1 MKKEITKEE
10 AKQKLQDEAK
20 KITEEDLKKVIDK
33 ADEIKE
39 KFEGKGP
46 LGRFISD
53 VKLMISLIKDYYDG
67 KYRKIPFYSIAAII
81 AALLYVFN
89 PFDIIPDAI
98 PVVGLVDDALVVG
111 ACLLLVEQ
119 DLMEYKEWKLKNA

>member
-1 MKKEITKEE
+1 MKKKVSKE
-10 AKQKLQDEAK
+10 DAK
-20 KITEEDLKKVIDK
+20 KELQKGAKKVTEEDLKKVLEK
-33 ADEIKE
+33 ADEIKD
-39 KFEGKGP
+39 KFEGNGP
-46 LGRFISD
+46 LGRFIAD
-53 VKLMISLIKDYYDG
+53 VKLMISLVKDYYNG
-67 KYRKIPFYSIAAII
+67 AYRKIPFYSIAAIV

-89 PFDIIPDAI
+89 PFDLIPDAI

>member
-1 MKKEITKEE
+1 MKKQISEEE
-10 AKQKLQDEAK
+10 AKNKLQEEAK
-20 KITEEDLKKVIDK
+20 KITEDDLKKVIER

-53 VKLMISLIKDYYDG
+53 VKLMISLIKDYFNG
-67 KYRKIPFYSIAAII
+67 SYRKIPFYSIAAIV

-89 PFDIIPDAI
+89 PFDLIPDAI
-98 PVVGLVDDALVVG
+98 PVIGLVDDALVIG
-111 ACLLLVEQ
+111 ACLMLVEQ
-119 DLMEYKEWKLKNA
+119 DLIEYKEWKLKNV

>member
-98 PVVGLVDDALVVG
+98 PGGWSGRWCSRCRSLFTFGRTRFNGV
-111 ACLLLVEQ
+111 
-119 DLMEYKEWKLKNA
+119 